1 MYDAG
6 GTMTTFVL
14 LSKVSPAAAGQ
25 MNDVVEMDEVFDRQL
40 ARSLPEVKRVASYAL
55 LGAYDFMHIFEAP
68 DAATAA
74 KVALLANRFGVSST
88 QTLTAIPFSE
98 FRELAHD
105 VTQIQV
111 TRS

>member
-1 MYDAG
+1 
-6 GTMTTFVL
+6 MTTFVL
-14 LSKVSPAAAGQ
+14 LSKVSPAAASQ
-25 MNDVVEMDEVFDRQL
+25 VTDLAEMDQVFAREL
-40 ARSLPEVKRVASYAL
+40 AESLPQVRRIASYAL

-68 DAATAA
+68 DATTAA

-105 VTQIQV
+105 LGNDQV
-111 TRS
+111 PLT

>member
-1 MYDAG
+1 
-6 GTMTTFVL
+6 MTTFVL
-14 LSKVSPAAAGQ
+14 LSKVSPTSAGQ
-25 MNDVVEMDEVFDRQL
+25 MNDLAEMDEAFDHELDQ
-40 ARSLPEVKRVASYAL
+40 SLPEVSRIASYAL

-74 KVALLANRFGVSST
+74 KVALLANRFGVSLT

-98 FRELAHD
+98 FKVIAED
-105 VTQIQV
+105 VTRIQI